1 MLCYSNCCRW
11 SGGVRGWAYACV
23 CVRMKTLEEK
33 ISAHNVEAPNMVLDL
48 KTEVDALHSKLEVRH
63 TDR

>member
-1 MLCYSNCCRW
+1 M
-11 SGGVRGWAYACV
+11 RGWAYACV